1 MKAYLF
7 WYKSDEY
14 APTEYVYI
22 IAVSVK
28 QAIYYWLHKG
38 YARMYDYCYNPI
50 DAIEEKDFLK
60 PHKIGDILGQYAI
73 I

>member
-14 APTEYVYI
+14 AKTEYIYI
-22 IAVSVK
+22 IAVSEK
-28 QAIYYWLHKG
+28 QANFLFYKNG
-38 YARMYDYCYNPI
+38 YKNMYDYSNGPI
-50 DAIEEKDFLK
+50 DIIGSCYFRAR
-60 PHKIGDILGQYAI
+60 HNVGDILGQNAI

>member
-28 QAIYYWLHKG
+28 QAQWFWVHNG
-38 YARMYDYCYNPI
+38 YTHMYDYCFNPI
-50 DAIEEKDFLK
+50 DAIDAKDFIK
-60 PHKIGDILGQYAI
+60 RHEVGDILGQYATI
-73 I
+73 